1 MPIDINI
8 SSSPPIHLQFHYLK
22 RLGLFNS
29 LLKLLVQLLHSPL
42 KPVIQ
47 LLHSELKPVVQ
58 LLHDERVL
66 IIQK

>member
-8 SSSPPIHLQFHYLK
+8 PSSPPTHLPLHYLK
-22 RLGLFNS
+22 RLGLFHS
-29 LLKLLVQLLHSPL
+29 LLRLLVQLLHSPL